1 MLRSIADAIILATI
15 VAGAV
20 GILQLAQH
28 RPAYRSDQN
37 IAPVFVPGLTP
48 SATTG

>member
-1 MLRSIADAIILATI
+1 MLRSIADAIILATV
-15 VAGAV
+15 VAGAI
-20 GILQLAQH
+20 GILHLAQA

-37 IAPVFVPGLTP
+37 VAPVFIPGLTP